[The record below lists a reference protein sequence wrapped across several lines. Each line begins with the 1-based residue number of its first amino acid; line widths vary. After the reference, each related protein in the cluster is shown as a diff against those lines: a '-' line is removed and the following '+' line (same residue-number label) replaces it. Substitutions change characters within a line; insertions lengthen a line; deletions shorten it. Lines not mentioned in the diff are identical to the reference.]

1 MSVYV
6 GFDIGGTKC
15 AVSTGRERDGGI
27 EILLRGEVP
36 TPPTQ
41 EEAMTLMC
49 RMARDQAAGETILGV
64 GLSAGNPMD
73 AKKGMLLNP
82 PNLPGWTG
90 VSLTGWAEEA
100 LGAPARLENDANACA
115 LAEWR
120 WGAGRGSRNMV
131 FLTFGTGFGAGLI
144 LDGRLYR
151 GASGNAGEVGHWRLQ
166 PCGPSGYGKLGSFES
181 FCSGG
186 GIRQLA
192 LMVGERYRQIGKPC
206 AYLNSEEISARTVAQ
221 AARAGDEAAR
231 EVFELSARMLG
242 QGLALI
248 VDLINPDAIVI
259 GSIYARS
266 EDLIERAMRESLM
279 REALRDSVEACRILP
294 AALGDSI
301 GDYAALAI
309 AVAAHRE
316 QAQEE

>member
-15 AVSTGRERDGGI
+15 AVSTGRERGDGI
-27 EILLRGEVP
+27 EILSRCEIP
-36 TPPTQ
+36 TPAAQ
-41 EEAMTLMC
+41 EEAMDRMC
-49 RMARDQAAGETILGV
+49 GLALQQAAGEIILGV
-64 GLSAGNPMD
+64 GLSAGGPMD
-73 AKKGMLLNP
+73 AGRGMLLGP
-82 PNLPGWTG
+82 PNLPGWSG
-90 VSLTGWAEEA
+90 LSLTEWAEKA

-115 LAEWR
+115 LAESR
-120 WGAGRGSRNMV
+120 WGAGRGANNMV

-151 GASGNAGEVGHWRLQ
+151 GASGDAGEVGHWRLS
-166 PCGPSGYGKLGSFES
+166 PFGPSGYGKIGSFEG

-192 LMVGERYRQIGKPC
+192 LTVGERYRQAGKPC
-206 AYLNSEEISARTVAQ
+206 ALLNSEEISARTVAL
-221 AARAGDEAAR
+221 AARAGDEAAL
-231 EVFELSARMLG
+231 EVFSLSAEMLG
-242 QGLALI
+242 RGLALI
-248 VDLINPDAIVI
+248 VDLLNPDAVVI

-266 EDLIERAMRESLM
+266 EALIEKTKRRALFS
-279 REALRDSVEACRILP
+279 EALAGPAKACRILP

-309 AVAAHRE
+309 AVQAHKE
-316 QAQEE
+316 QG

>member
-27 EILLRGEVP
+27 EILSRDEVP
-36 TPPTQ
+36 TPAAQ

-49 RMARDQAAGETILGV
+49 RMARRQAGRETILSV

-73 AKKGMLLNP
+73 AEKGMLLNP

-90 VSLTGWAEEA
+90 VSLTGWAEAA

-144 LDGRLYR
+144 LDGKLYR

-166 PCGPSGYGKLGSFES
+166 PYGPSGYGKMGSFES

-192 LMVGERYRQIGKPC
+192 LTVGERYRQVGKSC
-206 AYLNSEEISARTVAQ
+206 ATMNCEEISARTVAQ

-266 EDLIERAMRESLM
+266 EDLIERGMREALM
-279 REALRDSVEACRILP
+279 NEALRDSVEACRILP
-294 AALGDSI
+294 AALGDLI

-309 AVAAHRE
+309 AVE
-316 QAQEE
+316 AQK

>member
-15 AVSTGRERDGGI
+15 AVSTGRELHNGI
-27 EILLRGEVP
+27 EILSRGEMP
-36 TPPTQ
+36 TPASQ
-41 EEAMTLMC
+41 EEAMTRMC
-49 RMARDQAAGETILGV
+49 RMALDQAAGEKILGV

-73 AKKGMLLNP
+73 AAKGMLLGP
-82 PNLPGWTG
+82 PNLPGWSG
-90 VSLTGWAEEA
+90 VSLTDWAEGA

-120 WGAGRGSRNMV
+120 WGAGRGAGSMV

-144 LDGRLYR
+144 LNGKLYR
-151 GASGNAGEVGHWRLQ
+151 GASGNAGEVGHWRLA
-166 PCGPSGYGKLGSFES
+166 PFGPSGYGKLGSFES

-192 LMVGERYRQIGKPC
+192 LTVGERYRQIGKPC
-206 AYLNSEEISARTVAQ
+206 AYLNEEEISARTVAQ
-221 AARAGDEAAR
+221 AARAGDEAAL
-231 EVFELSARMLG
+231 EVFSLSAEMLG

-248 VDLINPDAIVI
+248 VDLLNPDAIVI

-266 EDLIERAMRESLM
+266 EDLIEVTMRKALL
-279 REALRDSVEACRILP
+279 REALGDSVEACRILP

-309 AVAAHRE
+309 AI
-316 QAQEE
+316 QANESG

>member
-15 AVSTGRERDGGI
+15 AVSTGRVQGDAI
-27 EILLRGEVP
+27 EILSRDEVP
-36 TPPTQ
+36 TPGSQ

-49 RMARDQAAGETILGV
+49 QMALRQAAGEEILGV

-73 AKKGMLLNP
+73 AAKGCLLGP

-90 VSLTGWAEEA
+90 VSLTDWAEKA

-144 LDGRLYR
+144 LDGKLYR
-151 GASGNAGEVGHWRLQ
+151 GATGNAGEVGHWRLADY
-166 PCGPSGYGKLGSFES
+166 GPSGYGKLGSFES

-221 AARAGDEAAR
+221 AARAGDEAAL
-231 EVFELSARMLG
+231 EVFSLSARMLG

-266 EDLIERAMRESLM
+266 EDLIERGMHEALL
-279 REALRDSVEACRILP
+279 REALSDSVAALRILP

-309 AVAAHRE
+309 AAYIGR
-316 QAQEE
+316 

>member
-27 EILLRGEVP
+27 EILSRDEVP
-36 TPPTQ
+36 TPAAQ
-41 EEAMTLMC
+41 EDAMTLMC
-49 RMARDQAAGETILGV
+49 RMARSQAGSEEILGV

-73 AKKGMLLNP
+73 AAKGMLLNP

-90 VSLTGWAEEA
+90 VSLTGWAEEV

-115 LAEWR
+115 LAESR
-120 WGAGRGSRNMV
+120 WGAGRGFRNMV

-151 GASGNAGEVGHWRLQ
+151 GATGNAGEVGHWRLQ
-166 PCGPSGYGKLGSFES
+166 SCGPSGYGKLGSFES

-206 AYLNSEEISARTVAQ
+206 AYLNAEEISARTVAQ

-231 EVFELSARMLG
+231 EVFSLSAEMLG

-248 VDLINPDAIVI
+248 VDLLNPDAIVI

-266 EDLIERAMRESLM
+266 SDLIERTMRKALFN
-279 REALRDSVEACRILP
+279 EALSDSAEVCRILP

-309 AVAAHRE
+309 AVHAAGRN
-316 QAQEE
+316 